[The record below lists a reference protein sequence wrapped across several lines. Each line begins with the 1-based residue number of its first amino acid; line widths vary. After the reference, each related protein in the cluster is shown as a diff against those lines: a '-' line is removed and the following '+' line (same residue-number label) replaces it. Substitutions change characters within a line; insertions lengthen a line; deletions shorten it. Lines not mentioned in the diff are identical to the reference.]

1 MDISSEARPPLH
13 LHLHLHRPRTP
24 SCHLFHFSP
33 HGLSRRN
40 VVFKIAQNP
49 PPPPPPAHAISA
61 KKGNYS
67 NNTVCQEGLCEL
79 VWTVEADLAPGQL
92 LYVTGDPVVLGCWDP
107 EMAILMH
114 PISHP
119 NLWEAQVTVP
129 CGVNFKYNYFV
140 REKTWPS
147 CNVTWRP
154 GPEFSLSVPATVK
167 QDRKIMVRDSWTKFN
182 TERSPDY
189 LWGSWIEERYLPLEP
204 SNCAPTRDEHVIAKH
219 LQIDFKE
226 PKAFLN
232 DLKVNNKSRTN
243 DEDYLTATYDCPNSV
258 FHERDQPLEE
268 PWLLQSPVISVV
280 FKDKLTQ
287 DVSKK

>member
-1 MDISSEARPPLH
+1 MDISSEARPP

-182 TERSPDY
+182 TERSPDH

-204 SNCAPTRDEHVIAKH
+204 SNCAPTRV
-219 LQIDFKE
+219 L
-226 PKAFLN
+226 
-232 DLKVNNKSRTN
+232 
-243 DEDYLTATYDCPNSV
+243 
-258 FHERDQPLEE
+258 
-268 PWLLQSPVISVV
+268 
-280 FKDKLTQ
+280 
-287 DVSKK
+287 